1 MPYFKHDGLEFYY
14 QDKGEGTP
22 FIFQHGLGGD
32 VSQPFGLFSPPPGF
46 RLLAFD
52 CRGHG
57 QTHPLGDPAKIRI
70 SSFADD
76 LRFFMDQLKLNNAVV
91 GGISMG
97 AAITLNFTLRYPER
111 VLGLVQSRAAWLDGP
126 MEHNARV
133 FGEIARLIRK
143 EGPEK
148 GFEIFKN
155 SKDYLET
162 KRQST
167 DSANA
172 LERHF
177 THPRALETVVKLEQ
191 IPVDAPSFNRQ
202 EWKSIQVPTL
212 VLANRQD
219 PIHPFEYG
227 EVMAQNIPGAEFREL
242 TPKSVNLKRHGEEVQ
257 RFLEEFLLKHFSK
270 NSSLRNSTC

>member
-1 MPYFKHDGLEFYY
+1 MPFFKYDGLEFHYE
-14 QDKGEGTP
+14 DKGSGTP

-46 RLLAFD
+46 RLLSFD
-52 CRGHG
+52 CRAHG
-57 QTHPLGDPAKIRI
+57 QTHPLGDPVKIQL
-70 SSFADD
+70 SCFADD
-76 LRFFMDQLKLNNAVV
+76 LCAFMNQIGLTRAVV

-143 EGPEK
+143 EGPQR
-148 GFEIFKN
+148 GFELFKK
-155 SKDYLET
+155 SKYYLET
-162 KRQST
+162 QRQST

-172 LERHF
+172 LEGQF
-177 THPRALETVVKLEQ
+177 THPRAVETVVKLEQ

-212 VLANRQD
+212 VLANRMD

-227 EVMAQNIPGAEFREL
+227 EVLVQNIPSAEFRKL
-242 TPKSVNLKRHGEEVQ
+242 TPKSVNLKRHGEDVQ
-257 RFLEEFLLKHFSK
+257 RFIEEFLLKHFSK
-270 NSSLRNSTC
+270 K

>member
-1 MPYFKHDGLEFYY
+1 MTKSGQDAQVALPGNERIMPYFKHDGLEFHY

-76 LRFFMDQLKLNNAVV
+76 LRAFMDQLELKQAVV

-143 EGPEK
+143 EGPER
-148 GFEIFKN
+148 GFEIFKK

-172 LERHF
+172 LEASVHSPSSHGNRGQ
-177 THPRALETVVKLEQ
+177 TRADSRRCPQFQSAGME
-191 IPVDAPSFNRQ
+191 
-202 EWKSIQVPTL
+202 
-212 VLANRQD
+212 
-219 PIHPFEYG
+219 IHSS
-227 EVMAQNIPGAEFREL
+227 A
-242 TPKSVNLKRHGEEVQ
+242 
-257 RFLEEFLLKHFSK
+257 
-270 NSSLRNSTC
+270 NSSIGKSTRPDSSF

>member
-1 MPYFKHDGLEFYY
+1 MPYFKHDKLEFHY
-14 QDKGEGTP
+14 QEKGEGTP

-57 QTHPLGDPAKIRI
+57 QTYPLGDPAKIRI

-76 LRFFMDQLKLNNAVV
+76 LHAFMDQLELEKAVV

-97 AAITLNFTLRYPER
+97 AAITLNFTLRYPGR
-111 VLGLVQSRAAWLDGP
+111 VLGLVQSRVAWLDGP

-133 FGEIARLIRK
+133 FGEIACLIRN
-143 EGPEK
+143 EGPQR
-148 GFEIFKN
+148 GLEIFEK
-155 SKDYLET
+155 SIDYLET
-162 KRQST
+162 KRQSI

-177 THPRALETVVKLEQ
+177 THPRAIETVVKLEQ
-191 IPVDAPSFNRQ
+191 IPVDAPSFDRR

-227 EVMAQNIPGAEFREL
+227 EVLVQSIPGAEFREL
-242 TPKSVNLKRHGEEVQ
+242 TPKSVNLKRHGEDVQ
-257 RFLEEFLLKHFSK
+257 QFLEEFLLKHFSK
-270 NSSLRNSTC
+270 KRSH

>member
-1 MPYFKHDGLEFYY
+1 MPYFKHDGIDFYY
-14 QDKGEGTP
+14 QDKGEGIP

-52 CRGHG
+52 FRGHG
-57 QTHPLGDPAKIRI
+57 QTQPLGDPAKIRI
-70 SSFADD
+70 TSFADD
-76 LRFFMDQLKLNNAVV
+76 LRVFMDQLRLGQAVL

-97 AAITLNFTLRYPER
+97 AAITLNFTLRYPKR

-133 FGEIARLIRK
+133 FGEIARLLRK
-143 EGPEK
+143 EGPEN

-155 SKDYLET
+155 SKDYLEM
-162 KRQST
+162 KRESS

-177 THPRALETVVKLEQ
+177 SHPRALETVVKLEQ

-219 PIHPFEYG
+219 PIHPFEYA
-227 EVMAQNIPGAEFREL
+227 EVLVQHIPGAEFREL
-242 TPKSVNLKRHGEEVQ
+242 TPKSVNLKRHGEDVQ
-257 RFLEEFLLKHFSK
+257 RFLEEFLLKHFQ
-270 NSSLRNSTC
+270 RNDL